1 MSSFTIEE
9 KKNTTELGKYVWELK
24 NKKSEFQIM
33 WSITSDKSATLN
45 KRNELLNK
53 CRHAN
58 KFLLKNI

>member
-1 MSSFTIEE
+1 MSIMFIMFI
-9 KKNTTELGKYVWELK
+9 GKIFHYY
-24 NKKSEFQIM
+24 FRQIID
-33 WSITSDKSATLN
+33 SIN